1 MNNTSGL
8 KKWSYLNINFYN
20 CYWCECLYILIWFDF
35 TFYNYFCKR
44 FYLTIAPI
52 IPQLK
57 FYKFHVLFFSP
68 EKHIAAIAN
77 IFCKISEMNHKAP
90 LGNVEFVFWFL
101 HLWVLL
107 KLLSQNKYICSTFS
121 FWIFFCVAEVWHIT
135 PPMYCRP

>member
-8 KKWSYLNINFYN
+8 KKWSYLNINLDN
-20 CYWCECLYILIWFDF
+20 CYWRECLCIFIWFDF
-35 TFYNYFCKR
+35 TFYNYFCKQ

-57 FYKFHVLFFSP
+57 FHKFHVFFFP
-68 EKHIAAIAN
+68 QKN
-77 IFCKISEMNHKAP
+77 TLLLLLIFSVKALKWITNH
-90 LGNVEFVFWFL
+90 LLVEFVFWFL
-101 HLWVLL
+101 HSWVLL
-107 KLLSQNKYICSTFS
+107 KLLSQNKYICCTFS